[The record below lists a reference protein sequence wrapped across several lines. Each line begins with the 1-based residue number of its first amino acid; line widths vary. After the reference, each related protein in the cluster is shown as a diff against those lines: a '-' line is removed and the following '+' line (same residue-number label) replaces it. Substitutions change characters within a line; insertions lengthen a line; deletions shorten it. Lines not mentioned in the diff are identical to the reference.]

1 MSSIKLDILAI
12 GAHPDDVEL
21 GCAGTLAKAISQGKK
36 VGILD
41 LTQGELGTRGTPEI
55 RIKEANEAATL
66 LNISIRE
73 NLGFRDGFFTNDET
87 HQREVIQIIRKY
99 KPELIL
105 CNTPKDRHIDHG
117 RANALVHSAAF
128 LSGLAKITAKDAEQ
142 KLLDP
147 WRPKLIL
154 EYIQWNE
161 VVPNLIVDISGFM
174 DQKISAIKAYK
185 SQFYNPESEAP
196 QTPISSENFFDSVT
210 YRASNMGRLIFKEAG
225 EGFTCQTPLAILDL
239 SNLIL

>member
-41 LTQGELGTRGTPEI
+41 LTHGELGTRGTPEI
-55 RIKEANEAATL
+55 RLKEANEAAAL
-66 LNISIRE
+66 LKITIRE
-73 NLGFRDGFFTNDET
+73 NLGFQDGFFKNDEV
-87 HQREVIQIIRKY
+87 HQRQIIQIIRKY
-99 KPELIL
+99 QPELIL

-117 RANALVHSAAF
+117 RANALVHSASF
-128 LSGLAKITAKDAEQ
+128 LSGLTKIVVEDSEQ
-142 KLLDP
+142 NVLDP

-161 VVPNLIVDISGFM
+161 VVPHLIMDISGFV
-174 DQKISAIKAYK
+174 DKKIEVIKAYK
-185 SQFYNPESEAP
+185 SQFYDPKSDAP
-196 QTPISSENFFDSVT
+196 KTPISSENFLNSVT

-225 EGFTCQTPLAILDL
+225 EGFTCQTPLALSDL
-239 SNLIL
+239 SNLII